1 MFMKRR
7 HIKCFFFVEEKVAQT
22 LLAST
27 ANHYLPRRGDNI
39 VVVNDTQ

>member
-1 MFMKRR
+1 MKRR
-7 HIKCFFFVEEKVAQT
+7 HIKCFFVEEKVAQT

-27 ANHYLPRRGDNI
+27 ADHYLPRRGDNI